1 LDNLE
6 RVAIGYST
14 TREPQNTQARWLT
27 ELATLFLPQ
36 VISPGLPPAP
46 PVWTTY
52 FSRPGRMS
60 IMGKVRMMNE
70 I

>member
-27 ELATLFLPQ
+27 EPATLFLPQ
-36 VISPGLPPAP
+36 AMGVAAVPSPPF
-46 PVWTTY
+46 WTTC
-52 FSRPGRMS
+52 FSRPGRSS
-60 IMGKVRMMNE
+60 IMRWWWTN
-70 I
+70 